1 MADGGRRSGERI
13 APACG
18 SEAGSG
24 LPEARPRRGPEIG
37 LAGSGRLSQVP
48 QPRAPG
54 SRGVWWRQPWDGSW
68 RSPPRA
74 MTSPLSPPG
83 QEPAPAQ
90 GAVHGLR
97 HNWFQF
103 SILGLLTLLVGATI
117 GVERVALPPLAA
129 HAFGVTSVLYTVSF
143 VSAFGVV
150 KATMNLV
157 AGRLSDRHGRRLLL
171 LAGWAFAVPYALLII
186 FAQNWVWVLVANLF
200 LGVNQALT
208 WTMAVT
214 SMIDL
219 VGPVNRGIAVG
230 INEAAGYVGVG
241 AGGFVAGTLVAS
253 LGLRPAPYVFALGVV
268 LLGALLT
275 VWPTRE
281 TVQFARAERSHA
293 PGPASAGAPT
303 APSLSRLAAYM
314 SWRDRTMLAV
324 CWGGFLNK
332 FADSLVIGFFPLY
345 FLRRGLTLFQ
355 IGLLVGVYAW
365 VWGVGQVATGALA
378 DRVGRRLPITAGI
391 FLIGIGVLT
400 TLVTSGLGVWLIAA
414 GLMGIG
420 MALVYPNLISCVGD
434 VADPRWRGGALGV
447 YRLWRDGGY
456 AVGPLALGGIAAFFG
471 LAAALWAIVVLM
483 GVSGVMAIALIRET
497 DPHRRRRPPAWEGH
511 PEWLYSN
518 GRG

>member
-1 MADGGRRSGERI
+1 MTSFSNPPVEG
-13 APACG
+13 
-18 SEAGSG
+18 
-24 LPEARPRRGPEIG
+24 RGPARI
-37 LAGSGRLSQVP
+37 
-48 QPRAPG
+48 
-54 SRGVWWRQPWDGSW
+54 
-68 RSPPRA
+68 
-74 MTSPLSPPG
+74 T
-83 QEPAPAQ
+83 
-90 GAVHGLR
+90 VHGLR
-97 HNWFQF
+97 QNWFQF

-117 GVERVALPPLAA
+117 GVERVALPPLAL

-143 VSAFGVV
+143 ISAFGVV

-157 AGRLSDRHGRRLLL
+157 SGRLSDRHGRKLLL

-219 VGPVNRGIAVG
+219 VGPVNRGVAVG

-241 AGGFVAGTLVAS
+241 GGGFVAGLLVTS
-253 LGLRPAPYVFALGVV
+253 LGLRPAPYIFALGVV

-275 VWPTRE
+275 VWPMRE
-281 TVQFARAERSHA
+281 TVQFARAESSSGS
-293 PGPASAGAPT
+293 GPASTGAPV
-303 APSLSRLAAYM
+303 APSLGRLAAYM

-345 FLRRGLTLFQ
+345 FLRRGLSLFQ

-378 DRVGRRLPITAGI
+378 DRLGRRLPITSGI

-400 TLVTSGLGVWLIAA
+400 TLVTSGLGIWLIGASV
-414 GLMGIG
+414 MGVG

-456 AVGPLALGGIAAFFG
+456 AVGPLILGGIAVFFG
-471 LAAALWAIVVLM
+471 LAAAFWAIVVLM
-483 GVSGVMAIALIRET
+483 GISGIMALVLIRET
-497 DPHRRRRPPAWEGH
+497 DPHLRSSPPTWESH
-511 PEWLYSN
+511 PEWIYGPAGKMST
-518 GRG
+518 GSRQA